1 MTGVSAYRASDVPL
15 TVDVIEAGTAPRP
28 GAKAA
33 LLGQHLHLDTRDLEA
48 FFFARW
54 DERLYDLLVVAAA
67 VEFCDRVKRRPA
79 QGWARTFDVRIAV
92 HDVALWRKKEVL
104 TSLEDALCFLTGDV
118 WRFHFAARKRPEPEP
133 RQVTLPLPA
142 AGALIMPYS
151 EGLDS
156 LAVHALTLEAKQG
169 ELVRV
174 RLGSG
179 GVDSKAV
186 NKDRQPFARVPYR
199 VSPPASPESSA
210 RSRGFKFAVVT
221 AIAAAMSNISR
232 IVVTESGQGAL
243 GPVLVRTAHAY
254 PDYRVHPAFSRKMES
269 LFSALTDHTIHYEY
283 PRIWHTKGETLA
295 AAMKLARPPD
305 FKRTRSCWQSAQ
317 HVSVDGVRRQCGVCA
332 ACMLRRLSMF
342 TAGIE
347 EPRDT
352 YVWENLAVADFGSGA
367 ATSFQ
372 RHTAAL
378 REHGI
383 AGVLHMDNLAALAS
397 PSSQPR
403 LVRRVA
409 RLTADALG
417 EDEDA
422 VLDHVRALLGRHAE
436 EWRRYVTAQGEH
448 SFLGRYAASVAA

>member
-1 MTGVSAYRASDVPL
+1 MSGFATYRASDVAL
-15 TVDVIEAGTAPRP
+15 RVDAIEDGIPVRAD
-28 GAKAA
+28 AKSAR
-33 LLGQHLHLDTRDLEA
+33 LGQALRLDTQGLEA

-54 DERLYDLLVVAAA
+54 DPRLYDLLVVAAV

-79 QGWARTFDVRIAV
+79 HGWARTFDVRVAV
-92 HDVALWRKKEVL
+92 HDEALWRSAEV
-104 TSLEDALCFLTGDV
+104 SEALQNALSFLTGDV
-118 WRFHFAARKRPEPEP
+118 WRFRFEPRKRPEPEP

-142 AGALIMPYS
+142 AGAMIMPYS

-156 LAVHALTLEAKQG
+156 LAVHALTLAAEQSD
-169 ELVRV
+169 LVRV

-179 GVDSKAV
+179 GVDSKALD
-186 NKDRQPFARVPYR
+186 KDRQPFARVPYR
-199 VSPPASPESSA
+199 VAPPESPESSA

-221 AIAAAMSNISR
+221 AIAAAMSGVSR

-254 PDYRVHPAFSRKMES
+254 PDYRVHPAFSRKVER
-269 LFSALTDHTIHYEY
+269 LFEALTGHVVRYEY
-283 PRIWHTKGETLA
+283 PRLWHTKGETLA
-295 AAMKLARPPD
+295 DAMALTQPPD

-317 HVSVDGVRRQCGVCA
+317 HASVDGARRQCGVCA

-347 EPRDT
+347 EPSDT
-352 YVWENLAVADFGSGA
+352 YVWENLGVSDFDSGA
-367 ATSFQ
+367 AATFQ
-372 RHTAAL
+372 RHTPTL

-397 PSSQPR
+397 PYAQPR

-417 EDEDA
+417 EDEA
-422 VLDHVRALLGRHAE
+422 LVLEKTQALLGRHAE
-436 EWRRYVTAQGEH
+436 EWRRFVAAQGH
-448 SFLGRYAASVAA
+448 RSFVARYAASAAA